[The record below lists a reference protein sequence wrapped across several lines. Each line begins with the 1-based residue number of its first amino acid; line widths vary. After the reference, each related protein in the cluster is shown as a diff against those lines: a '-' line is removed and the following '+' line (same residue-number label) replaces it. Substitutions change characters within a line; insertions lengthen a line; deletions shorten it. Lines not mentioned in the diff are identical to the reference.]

1 MFVYNIIMARNTQK
15 RSRSST
21 NKRVVK
27 RSTTRRSERVAK
39 RSGRVAKRSTRVAKR
54 SARVAKRSARVSK
67 RSGRV
72 AKRSARVA
80 KRSARV
86 AKRST
91 RVSKRSGRVAKR
103 SGRVAKRSGRVAK
116 RSGRVAKRSGRVAK
130 RSARVAKRSARVAK
144 RSGRVAKRS
153 ARVAKR
159 SERVAK
165 RRMTPPPIPKNVR
178 GEKVAQTLPL
188 SISSAVDEI
197 LRAPVGSK
205 SDDNKDI
212 ESFLAG
218 IKSTEK
224 SAPYILD
231 ELFKENEEGYK
242 KQGVKV
248 KKSLKG
254 KSSGRGKSPYNLF
267 VAKQSPII
275 RAANPGLKQP
285 EIMKLIGAE
294 WKKQKKQ

>member
-1 MFVYNIIMARNTQK
+1 MPLKDSIKLNKMFVYNIIMARNTQK
-15 RSRSST
+15 RSRSPT
-21 NKRVVK
+21 NKRVVR
-27 RSTTRRSERVAK
+27 RST
-39 RSGRVAKRSTRVAKR
+39 AKR
-54 SARVAKRSARVSK
+54 SARVAKRSTRVAK

-80 KRSARV
+80 KRSA
-86 AKRST
+86 

-144 RSGRVAKRS
+144 R
-153 ARVAKR
+153 
-159 SERVAK
+159 
-165 RRMTPPPIPKNVR
+165 RMTPPPIPK
-178 GEKVAQTLPL
+178 KVAQTLPL

-218 IKSTEK
+218 IKSTDK